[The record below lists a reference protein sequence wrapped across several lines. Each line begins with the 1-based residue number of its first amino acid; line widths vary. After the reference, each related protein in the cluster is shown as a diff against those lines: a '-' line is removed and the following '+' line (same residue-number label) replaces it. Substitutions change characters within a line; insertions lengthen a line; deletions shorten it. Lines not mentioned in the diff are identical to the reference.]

1 MVCDKLNSLKKGNE
15 KARSF
20 VEVPDDAVRIRV
32 GDNTELV
39 AWQSEYKGV
48 KQISFGKST
57 QYKEDGDVFTKMA
70 PPITATTWAK
80 LAVLANGHL
89 FNDSSEAALA
99 MDEAIVE
106 AMEAPRRG
114 AR

>member
-1 MVCDKLNSLKKGNE
+1 MAK
-15 KARSF
+15 SF
-20 VEVPDDAVRIRV
+20 VEVPQDAVRIRV

-39 AWQSEYKGV
+39 AWQSEYNGV

-57 QYKEDGDVFTKMA
+57 QYKEDGDIFTKMA

-80 LAVLANGHL
+80 LAVLAAEQFGGAY
-89 FNDSSEAALA
+89 DG
-99 MDEAIVE
+99 E

>member
-1 MVCDKLNSLKKGNE
+1 MAK
-15 KARSF
+15 SF
-20 VEVPDDAVRIRV
+20 VEVPQDAVRIRV

-39 AWQSEYKGV
+39 AWQSEYNGV

-57 QYKEDGDVFTKMA
+57 QYKEDGDIFTKMA

-80 LAVLANGHL
+80 LAVLAADQFGGA
-89 FNDSSEAALA
+89 D
-99 MDEAIVE
+99 DGE

>member
-1 MVCDKLNSLKKGNE
+1 VVVCKLNSQKKGNE
-15 KARSF
+15 MAKSF
-20 VEVPDDAVRIRV
+20 VEVPQDAVRIRV

-39 AWQSEYKGV
+39 AWQSEYNGV

-89 FNDSSEAALA
+89 FNDSSEVALA
-99 MDEAIVE
+99 IDE